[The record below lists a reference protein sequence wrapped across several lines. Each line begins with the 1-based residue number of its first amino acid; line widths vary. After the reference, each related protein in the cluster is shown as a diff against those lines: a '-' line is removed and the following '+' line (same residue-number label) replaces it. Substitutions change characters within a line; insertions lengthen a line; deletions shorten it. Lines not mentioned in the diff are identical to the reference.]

1 MKHSKVGLAV
11 LAAMYS
17 PFSFSQTTLDA
28 ITVTATKEERKA
40 LDVSQ
45 SVDVADRKTI
55 EDKNARNINDVIKT
69 MPGVIAVSKN
79 GGYDSRLIIRGA
91 GLKARYGVREIM
103 VMRDGVPMTD
113 PDSFTRFDF
122 IDIDD
127 MESVEVFKGPGS
139 IEAANAS
146 GGVISV
152 RSISVFDDSKDYF
165 KVGAGSETSR
175 NAAIHKTWQA
185 GDDDNFAVQLS
196 RRQTDNNWREH
207 NQFDTT
213 QFSVKQGHFFADD
226 STLETELSY
235 QESNMQLPSSLNEDG
250 FAYYKNT
257 GETLNDKANT
267 GSVWSHSA
275 RDSKTLFFNT
285 RYKTELGNG
294 IKFNPQFYVNKWEHL
309 HPVTGFINDSK
320 NNYVVGTDLMF
331 SRQHSAF
338 GKPASQVFGLTMRA
352 DIRDDSKKYKY
363 RDITTIPSGRIV
375 QISSD
380 EKGDLA
386 QVEDASSQLSGAYF
400 QQTVSVSPDWTLE
413 AGLRYDHLNMDI
425 SGQQYYAFDYAA
437 GGYKAGEG
445 AYSYKASYDLFAPK
459 VSANYALN
467 KQSRLYGTISGAQ
480 QAPTDSEVSA
490 NYAYGQADKLKAST
504 ALQYELG
511 YKLNASRL
519 ATTVAVYQIDLTDEI
534 VGVKDGWT
542 TYYVNAGKTQKRGA
556 ELSASYRLTP
566 SVTLGG
572 SAAWQDYQYLE
583 YEDSGNDYSGNQ
595 VRFIPEQQ
603 YNVFVGYQSN
613 EWQARMEALG
623 FGSYYIDDANS
634 EKYDGYQM
642 VSNMMLGYEMKKHKL
657 QLNVNNVFDM
667 RYAEEVSKDT
677 RGTYAYTPGA
687 PRNIQLNY
695 RYQL

>member
-1 MKHSKVGLAV
+1 MNYSKIGLAI
-11 LAAMYS
+11 LAVMYAS
-17 PFSFSQTTLDA
+17 VSFSETSLDA

-45 SVDVADRKTI
+45 SVDVADRQAI

-185 GDDDNFAVQLS
+185 GDDDNFSVQMS

-226 STLETELSY
+226 STLETEISY

-250 FAYYKNT
+250 FAYYKDT
-257 GETLNDKANT
+257 GETLNDKDNT
-267 GSVWSHSA
+267 GSVWSQSA

-285 RYKTELGNG
+285 RYKTDLGNG
-294 IKFNPQFYVNKWEHL
+294 LKFNPQFYVNKWEHF

-320 NNYVVGTDLMF
+320 NNYVLGTDLMF
-331 SRQHSAF
+331 SRQHLAF
-338 GKPASQVFGLTMRA
+338 GKPSSQVFGVTMRA
-352 DIRDDSKKYKY
+352 DIRDNSKKYKY
-363 RDITTIPSGRIV
+363 QDITKIPSGRITLV
-375 QISSD
+375 SSD
-380 EKGDLA
+380 AKGDLA

-400 QQTVSVSPDWTLE
+400 QQTVSLTPDWTVE

-425 SGQQYYAFDYAA
+425 SGQQYYAFDYAS
-437 GGYKAGEG
+437 GGYKSGDG

-467 KQSRLYGTISGAQ
+467 QQSRLYGTVSGAQ
-480 QAPTDSEVSA
+480 QAPTDSEVSV
-490 NYAYGQADKLKAST
+490 NYAYGQAENLKAST

-511 YKLNASRL
+511 YKLNATRL

-556 ELSASYRLTP
+556 EVSASYRLTP
-566 SVTLGG
+566 SVTVGG
-572 SAAWQDYQYLE
+572 SAAWQNYEYLE
-583 YEDSGNDYSGNQ
+583 YADSGNDYSGNN

-603 YNVFVGYQSN
+603 YNAFVGYQSN
-613 EWQARMEALG
+613 GWQARMEALG
-623 FGSYYIDDANS
+623 FGSYYIDDANT
-634 EKYDGYQM
+634 EKYDGYHM